1 MGGGM
6 LTLYTNTSCQGEPVT
21 TTIGGKDGECVIGP
35 RASVSSSSEEGEDG
49 EVQVLSAQ
57 SYDPLFAYWKESG
70 FPSVAVPSTAVF
82 HCVDGVVDIKGYRTS
97 ECEKTAVYYYPPF
110 IFSTGFAKETSF
122 QDGACIDMGEHSVRV
137 TCTIDDVGMLILY
150 ILAGVA
156 GLLVAAWLVL
166 ASAVKR
172 FDLCTKLGAWPCHV
186 WVSGVCRLVQL
197 AYVPIAAI
205 AIWELWI
212 LSLLYLPA
220 AEVSPPSAPPAPP
233 APPPY
238 PPSPPLP
245 PGLPPPSPPY
255 VSNAT
260 TPQLPPPPPS
270 PPAPPAP
277 PPPPSP
283 PSPPLPPS
291 PPPSPPSPPPPQ
303 PESPP
308 APCPPP
314 PSPPAPEPPPYFGP
328 ASPPPEVIYVPES
341 ERVRE
346 PVLACVPGQADP
358 SLCSYVPVV
367 FKAAAACAGTCILAV
382 LLYLVVTAARL
393 CVHKWGSP
401 AMLASFACC
410 ISLMHVQA
418 GLVLLAIA
426 HLCEVYLGQL
436 RDHYQV
442 ANGVTAQTA
451 DATVWLYGGF
461 DFIRAA
467 SYLGLVAAVCSLI
480 DGCVRVGR
488 LRADNDDDG
497 VQRFPSATSAAE
509 PYFVSSAGGDCG
521 GCAGAPAAGGQSTD
535 AVTAGRSS
543 SRLMMPKFRSKS
555 SRAKTAV
562 TGPPQP
568 QQAHSLGADV
578 PGSDNPFCV
587 NAGGRL

>member
-1 MGGGM
+1 M
-6 LTLYTNTSCQGEPVT
+6 SRVGERRLS
-21 TTIGGKDGECVIGP
+21 P
-35 RASVSSSSEEGEDG
+35 RTAGVRAHRRHRHLGALDPLLALSASGRGLPSVGASSSAGPATLPA
-49 EVQVLSAQ
+49 VTASATRAAATIAAVRLERNDAAAAAPA
-57 SYDPLFAYWKESG
+57 SLASRAARAASASLAALAATPAVAS
-70 FPSVAVPSTAVF
+70 AVPSLA
-82 HCVDGVVDIKGYRTS
+82 S
-97 ECEKTAVYYYPPF
+97 A
-110 IFSTGFAKETSF
+110 A
-122 QDGACIDMGEHSVRV
+122 A
-137 TCTIDDVGMLILY
+137 
-150 ILAGVA
+150 AGVA
-156 GLLVAAWLVL
+156 AR
-166 ASAVKR
+166 AV
-172 FDLCTKLGAWPCHV
+172 
-186 WVSGVCRLVQL
+186 
-197 AYVPIAAI
+197 
-205 AIWELWI
+205 
-212 LSLLYLPA
+212 
-220 AEVSPPSAPPAPP
+220 PSAA
-233 APPPY
+233 
-238 PPSPPLP
+238 
-245 PGLPPPSPPY
+245 
-255 VSNAT
+255 V
-260 TPQLPPPPPS
+260 
-270 PPAPPAP
+270 
-277 PPPPSP
+277 
-283 PSPPLPPS
+283 
-291 PPPSPPSPPPPQ
+291 
-303 PESPP
+303 
-308 APCPPP
+308 
-314 PSPPAPEPPPYFGP
+314 PPAPEPPPYFGP